1 MPPKSSRSHFRE
13 GGGHDAFAS
22 CALRFLGGRQE
33 LRKIPPVLDCKV
45 SPSTVTDVENLDS
58 LLSFEDTI
66 DDAIDMR
73 LVSVKKVPQSLV
85 LRSHGAPVGMF
96 FQT

>member
-13 GGGHDAFAS
+13 GGGHDAFAP

-33 LRKIPPVLDCKV
+33 LRKTPILDCEV
-45 SPSTVTDVENLDS
+45 SPSTVPDMENLHS
-58 LLSFEDTI
+58 LLSFYYAI
-66 DDAIDMR
+66 NHAIDMR
-73 LVSVKKVPQSLV
+73 LSSEEKIPELLV
-85 LRSHGAPVGMF
+85 LGSHGAAVGMF